1 MENQMQTLVEAKARW
16 KRVGEEVFG
25 RIGMSSQE
33 LNALRCSYHAISRR
47 KRSGEIRLLHVP
59 DPELKDVQ
67 HKLLRNVFRQLPVH
81 RAAKGFVRNR
91 SIVHHAYSHIGK
103 RYVLTCDIA
112 DFFPSTKADRIH
124 NFFTEEMGWSHF
136 ITEQIVRLVCLPRK
150 QCLPQGAPT
159 SPIIANIVNRRMD
172 ARLAAFARKHHLDYS
187 RYADDLAFSPI
198 HHDGADA
205 HPRFVLSVVG
215 QILADCDYAL
225 RPDKCR
231 IQRPHTRQLVTGLVV
246 NTKCGLP
253 RDVRRRLR
261 AAVHRHRY
269 NRRLSSPTTAGE
281 EEGMSPEALH
291 SWIAY
296 RKMVLTQHRRQ
307 HAYKLI
313 QESQVPKQEDA
324 VKQEGASGTGSMPQP
339 PT

>member
-1 MENQMQTLVEAKARW
+1 MVTFFLLENQMQTLGESKERW
-16 KRVGEEVFG
+16 KRLGEEALG
-25 RIGMSSQE
+25 RIGMSWRE
-33 LNALRCSYHAISRR
+33 VNALRCSYHTFTRR
-47 KRSGEIRLLHVP
+47 KRSGEIRFLHVP
-59 DPELKDVQ
+59 DPELKEVQ
-67 HKLLRNVFRQLPVH
+67 HRLLRHVFRLLPVH

-91 SIVHHAYSHIGK
+91 SIVNHAYPHIGK

-112 DFFPSTKADRIH
+112 DFFPSTKAERIH
-124 NFFTEEMGWSHF
+124 EFFTEDLGWSLS

-159 SPIIANIVNRRMD
+159 SPILANIVNRRMD

-198 HHDGADA
+198 AHGGADA

-215 QILADCDYAL
+215 QILSDFDYAL

-261 AAVHRHRY
+261 AAVHRHKY
-269 NRRLSSPTTAGE
+269 NRRLSSPAKAGE
-281 EEGMSPEALH
+281 EEGMSTEALH
-291 SWIAY
+291 SWLAY
-296 RKMVLTQHRRQ
+296 RKMVLTQQRRQ
-307 HAYKLI
+307 HAYRLI
-313 QESQVPKQEDA
+313 QESQVPKQDDTK
-324 VKQEGASGTGSMPQP
+324 KQEEHR
-339 PT
+339 